1 MSHNIKENDEDVS
14 DLDNVFDDNKDNI
27 DRISKENESPV
38 TNSEVLEG
46 NEKNGS
52 GQEIVE
58 EESVPEYKE
67 SGDDDDVD
75 IQGEEEDKGLE
86 EEKENKS
93 DRTSQGVAVSTSST
107 TATATTASNDTNTKL
122 PTTDERSDATSS
134 SAASLVPPSPISD
147 SKFYA
152 IRTTGG
158 QERVVANVLQNKI
171 KSKNIG
177 IYSILLLEN
186 FKGYIIVEAPD
197 ANVAFQALAGVR
209 HIRGQIRGELP
220 FKDIEGYLIKKPV
233 VTELAI
239 DDTVEVIGG
248 PFKAMKA
255 KITRVDY
262 EKQEATVVL
271 LDSPYQIPVTVDA
284 NYLKKATH

>member
-1 MSHNIKENDEDVS
+1 MGHNLKENEEDIS
-14 DLDNVFDDNKDNI
+14 DTDDIFDDNKDNI
-27 DRISKENESPV
+27 DRFPNADRSSATDSDSVVEKDEEPGWETIE
-38 TNSEVLEG
+38 EG
-46 NEKNGS
+46 HETGEER
-52 GQEIVE
+52 GGVE
-58 EESVPEYKE
+58 EEQEE
-67 SGDDDDVD
+67 SDMNTRTVTTTAATTA
-75 IQGEEEDKGLE
+75 KPSTN
-86 EEKENKS
+86 ENEGA
-93 DRTSQGVAVSTSST
+93 TSTSVSTS
-107 TATATTASNDTNTKL
+107 ASIV
-122 PTTDERSDATSS
+122 E
-134 SAASLVPPSPISD
+134 PSPTSD

-220 FKDIEGYLIKKPV
+220 FKDIEGYLVKKPV
-233 VTELAI
+233 VTELSV

-284 NYLKKATH
+284 NYLKKVIH

>member
-1 MSHNIKENDEDVS
+1 MSHNLKENDEDIS
-14 DLDNVFDDNKDNI
+14 NLDEVFDDNKDKV
-27 DRISKENESPV
+27 DKISKDNGSAV
-38 TNSEVLEG
+38 TDLEPSED

-52 GQEIVE
+52 GQEIVQ
-58 EESVPEYKE
+58 EESAPEHK
-67 SGDDDDVD
+67 DDAGADV
-75 IQGEEEDKGLE
+75 QGEEEEKGVEEGKE
-86 EEKENKS
+86 EES
-93 DRTSQGVAVSTSST
+93 DTTSTSTSNT
-107 TATATTASNDTNTKL
+107 TVATTTTTNDNITK
-122 PTTDERSDATSS
+122 TADDSS
-134 SAASLVPPSPISD
+134 TPSLVPPSPVSD

-186 FKGYIIVEAPD
+186 LKIYIFVDPPD
-197 ANVAFQALAGVR
+197 ANVAFQVLAGLR

-262 EKQEATVVL
+262 DKQEATVVL

-284 NYLKKATH
+284 NYLKKASH

>member
-1 MSHNIKENDEDVS
+1 MGHNIKENEEDIR
-14 DLDNVFDDNKDNI
+14 DIDDIFDDNKDNI
-27 DRISKENESPV
+27 DKFSNADRSSATDSDLVIEEDQEPGQDTIEEEGETGEEIRGEDERGPEGESDVNTRTVTTTAPTTTKPATNES
-38 TNSEVLEG
+38 EG
-46 NEKNGS
+46 TS
-52 GQEIVE
+52 YTSASTPTSIVE
-58 EESVPEYKE
+58 
-67 SGDDDDVD
+67 
-75 IQGEEEDKGLE
+75 
-86 EEKENKS
+86 
-93 DRTSQGVAVSTSST
+93 
-107 TATATTASNDTNTKL
+107 
-122 PTTDERSDATSS
+122 
-134 SAASLVPPSPISD
+134 PSPPSD

-220 FKDIEGYLIKKPV
+220 FKDIEGYLVKKPV
-233 VTELAI
+233 VTELSV

-284 NYLKKATH
+284 NYLKKVIH

>member
-1 MSHNIKENDEDVS
+1 MSDNLKENDEDVS
-14 DLDNVFDDNKDNI
+14 HLDDIFDDNKDNVDKI
-27 DRISKENESPV
+27 PKDDGSAVTDLEPSEN
-38 TNSEVLEG
+38 
-46 NEKNGS
+46 NEKNGF
-52 GQEIVE
+52 GQEIVQEESEPEHKDVGSRDVKGEEEEKGVEEGKEE
-58 EESVPEYKE
+58 EES
-67 SGDDDDVD
+67 D
-75 IQGEEEDKGLE
+75 
-86 EEKENKS
+86 
-93 DRTSQGVAVSTSST
+93 TTSTSTST
-107 TATATTASNDTNTKL
+107 TTVATTTTTIDDTTK
-122 PTTDERSDATSS
+122 TADDSS
-134 SAASLVPPSPISD
+134 TPSLVPPSPVSD

-284 NYLKKATH
+284 NYLKKASH

>member
-1 MSHNIKENDEDVS
+1 MSHNIKENDEDIS
-14 DLDNVFDDNKDNI
+14 NLDEVFDDNKDNV
-27 DRISKENESPV
+27 DKISKDDGSAVPDLEP
-38 TNSEVLEG
+38 SED

-52 GQEIVE
+52 GQEIVQEESEPEHKDVAGVDVQGDEEQKGIEEGKEEEGKE
-58 EESVPEYKE
+58 EES
-67 SGDDDDVD
+67 D
-75 IQGEEEDKGLE
+75 
-86 EEKENKS
+86 
-93 DRTSQGVAVSTSST
+93 TTSTSTSTSTSTAATTT
-107 TATATTASNDTNTKL
+107 TATDDTTKTAD
-122 PTTDERSDATSS
+122 DSS
-134 SAASLVPPSPISD
+134 TPSLVPPSPVSD

-262 EKQEATVVL
+262 DKQEATVVL

-284 NYLKKATH
+284 NYLKKASH

>member
-1 MSHNIKENDEDVS
+1 MSHNLKENDEDIS
-14 DLDNVFDDNKDNI
+14 NLDEVLDDNKDN
-27 DRISKENESPV
+27 DDKISKDDEPAA
-38 TNSEVLEG
+38 TDLEPQEDS
-46 NEKNGS
+46 EKNGS
-52 GQEIVE
+52 GQEMVQEESEPEHRDVGDIDVQGDEGIRRRGEGKE
-58 EESVPEYKE
+58 EESTTA
-67 SGDDDDVD
+67 S
-75 IQGEEEDKGLE
+75 
-86 EEKENKS
+86 S
-93 DRTSQGVAVSTSST
+93 STSTT
-107 TATATTASNDTNTKL
+107 TATTTATTTVAATAASTDDTTK
-122 PTTDERSDATSS
+122 TVDDSS
-134 SAASLVPPSPISD
+134 TPSLVPPSPVSD

-262 EKQEATVVL
+262 DKQEATVVL

-284 NYLKKATH
+284 NYLKKASH

>member
-1 MSHNIKENDEDVS
+1 MSHNIKENDEEI
-14 DLDNVFDDNKDNI
+14 DNTDNIFDDNNDNI
-27 DRISKENESPV
+27 K
-38 TNSEVLEG
+38 
-46 NEKNGS
+46 
-52 GQEIVE
+52 
-58 EESVPEYKE
+58 
-67 SGDDDDVD
+67 
-75 IQGEEEDKGLE
+75 
-86 EEKENKS
+86 KS
-93 DRTSQGVAVSTSST
+93 
-107 TATATTASNDTNTKL
+107 
-122 PTTDERSDATSS
+122 PTTDRSPGDEPDLVHDNEENDAQDKIKEEKRAGGAIREEEEVGQQQEPTTINDISSTESQSTSTTQDNPTNNDGAG
-134 SAASLVPPSPISD
+134 AASVTRTVIAPSPGSD

-171 KSKNIG
+171 RSKNIG

-220 FKDIEGYLIKKPV
+220 FKDIEGYLVKKPV
-233 VTELAI
+233 VTELSI

-284 NYLKKATH
+284 NYLKKATR